1 MPVDACLGFRKV
13 FNVWLEHVSLRSL
26 RRASQLQR
34 TKHDTSADPRRA
46 FCCCHQFFKKPQD
59 NICLSPPFYRFF
71 YFLEEK
77 TKNCSCFISEHAW
90 NKYDTFKGITN
101 TNKAQLMT
109 NIFAC
114 VSAWLLKKAL
124 QTWTFLV
131 LIIFPTRWT
140 RVEQECVTSQE
151 VLSKLS
157 FCFRWDSSSVKACR
171 ILMAINSSRR
181 PSNIWSD
188 ACHNSNTKSKRR
200 SRSYPYLI
208 FVTNPMNIFV

>member
-90 NKYDTFKGITN
+90 IKYDTFKGIAK
-101 TNKAQLMT
+101 TNKAQLMRGDDQY
-109 NIFAC
+109 FCLRLCLAAEKG
-114 VSAWLLKKAL
+114 VDLFSLHGKHEH
-124 QTWTFLV
+124 V
-131 LIIFPTRWT
+131 LF
-140 RVEQECVTSQE
+140 S
-151 VLSKLS
+151 LY
-157 FCFRWDSSSVKACR
+157 F
-171 ILMAINSSRR
+171 
-181 PSNIWSD
+181 
-188 ACHNSNTKSKRR
+188 
-200 SRSYPYLI
+200 
-208 FVTNPMNIFV
+208 